1 MENLNLVIITTAIQS
16 LTSYTCFTPEMRF
29 LQVMRTILSVH
40 EKIPNPYIVILDT
53 GTMTLEQSKSISP
66 YVKEIINMEA
76 FSLSKNGGEIIML
89 YRYFTSENFEKLLPS
104 LATINKLSG
113 RYFLTE
119 RFDFKKHDITKNLI
133 KLNFDHNSGARIE
146 GRYFRIPTGRFKY
159 FIDHFREFVQKV
171 IAENLFDKISIEES
185 MFQYKVFELE
195 QSVYTQHL
203 GIGGNFACVGR
214 YNED

>member
-1 MENLNLVIITTAIQS
+1 MENLNLVVITTAIQS

-29 LQVMRTILSVH
+29 LQVMRTILTVH

-66 YVKEIINMEA
+66 YIKEFNNMEA
-76 FSLSKNGGEIIML
+76 FTLSKNGGEIMML
-89 YRYFTSENFEKLLPS
+89 FKYFTSENFEKLLPS
-104 LATINKLSG
+104 LSTINKLSG

-119 RFDFKKHDITKNLI
+119 RFDFKKHDLTKNLI
-133 KLNFDHNSGARIE
+133 KLNFDHNAGARIE
-146 GRYFRIPTGRFKY
+146 GRYFRIPSGRFQY
-159 FIDHFREFVQKV
+159 FIDHFKGCFEKL
-171 IAENLFDKISIEES
+171 IKENLLDKVSIEET

-203 GIGGNFACVGR
+203 GVGGYFACVGR

>member
-1 MENLNLVIITTAIQS
+1 MDDLNLVIITTAVQS
-16 LTSYTCFTPEMRF
+16 LTSHTCFTSDMRF
-29 LQVMRTILSVH
+29 LQIMRTILSVH

-53 GTMTLEQSKSISP
+53 GTMTLEQSKCIRP
-66 YVKEIINMEA
+66 YVKEINNMEA
-76 FSLSKNGGEIIML
+76 FTLSKNGGEIMML
-89 YRYFTSENFEKLLPS
+89 FTYFTSENFAKLLPS
-104 LATINKLSG
+104 VSTINKLSG

-119 RFDFKKHDITKNLI
+119 RFEFKKHDVTKNLI

-146 GRYFRIPTGRFKY
+146 GRYFRIPSKRFQY
-159 FIDHFREFVQKV
+159 FIDHFKEFVQKV
-171 IAENLFDKISIEES
+171 VSENLFDKMSIEES

-203 GIGGNFACVGR
+203 GVGGHFACVGR